1 MQLDAARGF
10 APWSITQWGLQP
22 IHSQA
27 TGVGAQGCFN
37 PASIH
42 TGAGGWEIA

>member
-1 MQLDAARGF
+1 MQLDTARGF

-27 TGVGAQGCFN
+27 TGVVR
-37 PASIH
+37 
-42 TGAGGWEIA
+42 AGGWEIA